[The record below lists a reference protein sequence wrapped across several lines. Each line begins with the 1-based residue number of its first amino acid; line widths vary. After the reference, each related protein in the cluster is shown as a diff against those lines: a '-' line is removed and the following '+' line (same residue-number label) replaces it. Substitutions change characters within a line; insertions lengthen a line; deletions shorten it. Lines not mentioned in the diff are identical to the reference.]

1 MELVAFRKA
10 VFEKNKTE
18 KGERLTAEPVEGTS
32 LTLQSVDDVHGSDGL
47 SLGVL
52 GVGDSITDD
61 ILQED
66 LEDAAGLLV
75 DEAADALHSTTA
87 SQSADGGLGD
97 ALDVVTQD
105 FPVTLGAPFA
115 ETFASF
121 ATSRH
126 DEIASFLLLEH

>member
-1 MELVAFRKA
+1 MWWLL
-10 VFEKNKTE
+10 EKPVGK
-18 KGERLTAEPVEGTS
+18 KKKKKRRLTAESVEGTS

-52 GVGDSITDD
+52 GVGDSVTDD

-87 SQSADGGLGD
+87 SQSADGWLGD
-97 ALDVVTQD
+97 ALDVVAQD
-105 FPVTLGAPFA
+105 LPVALSTSLA

-126 DEIASFLLLEH
+126 DEIAPFLLLED